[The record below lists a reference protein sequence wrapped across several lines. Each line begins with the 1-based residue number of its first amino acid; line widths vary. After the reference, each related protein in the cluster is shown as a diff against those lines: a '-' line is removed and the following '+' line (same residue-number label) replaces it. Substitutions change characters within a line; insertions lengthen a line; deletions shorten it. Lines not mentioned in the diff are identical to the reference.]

1 MARIKRHRNTQSH
14 QIMKPRRRKPNI
26 PELIYKFLV
35 DDTERA
41 LSTKCR
47 CYSRENAYHDEV
59 VDSADTSGI
68 AGRNMGYRARK
79 DNGRISKTR
88 GIKRPTSRDL
98 PISYL
103 QKCVGGEGS
112 RKARKYIKKAL
123 DFAVESGYLI
133 PSDSTYKVLR
143 VSSDLMKND
152 PRTSRINT
160 CDRTLSKERDTPTKL
175 EDVQVQEQRR
185 RRRRRR
191 RSTRRPRSR
200 SDSRR
205 RRRRSR
211 GGRRRRRR
219 RRSRSRSPSR
229 VRSRYS
235 SPQNPEEVA
244 EDEAD
249 DYEMDE
255 NDRKSNI
262 HTDDI
267 EREPKTIRSNQSDEG
282 QSMKKTK
289 ENGSDLSVDED
300 ETDDEEKK
308 KRTDVTK
315 S

>member
-1 MARIKRHRNTQSH
+1 MARIKRHRNARSH
-14 QIMKPRRRKPNI
+14 QRTKSRRRKPNI
-26 PELIYKFLV
+26 LELIYKFLV

-41 LSTKCR
+41 IPTKCH
-47 CYSRENAYHDEV
+47 CYSQENACHDEV
-59 VDSADTSGI
+59 VDSADTSRI
-68 AGRNMGYRARK
+68 AGRNMGYRVRK
-79 DNGRISKTR
+79 DRVSKTR
-88 GIKRPTSRDL
+88 GVKRHSTSRNL

-103 QKCVGGEGS
+103 QKCVGGEGT

-133 PSDSTYKVLR
+133 PSDSTCKVLH
-143 VSSDLMKND
+143 VSSDLMKSD

-160 CDRTLSKERDTPTKL
+160 CDRALSKERDTPTRL
-175 EDVQVQEQRR
+175 EDLQVQEQRR

-191 RSTRRPRSR
+191 SRRARGRRSR
-200 SDSRR
+200 SDLRK
-205 RRRRSR
+205 RRRSR
-211 GGRRRRRR
+211 GRRRRRRRR

-262 HTDDI
+262 HTDDR
-267 EREPKTIRSNQSDEG
+267 EREPKTTRSNQPDEG
-282 QSMKKTK
+282 QSMKKTE

-300 ETDDEEKK
+300 ETDDEEEKK
-308 KRTDVTK
+308 ITDITK